1 MILRH
6 KQKLIKRI
14 GTGCVVICLGLILIG
29 CGSLPFVQKDA
40 AVPPPTLTQTD
51 AGLPDFL
58 NTATVTTIP
67 TRTLIPSPTLSPT
80 IRPTWTPY
88 PTRTLRPTWTPS
100 PTLSPTATRELGW
113 YFKDDFSEVSNWW
126 LREDASNWATGYARG
141 GYFMDIS
148 DPYVEITASPAYLK
162 LDDTRVV
169 VDVYR
174 QHGQGY
180 YGIECRETAAGN
192 YYTIFITSDGQ
203 YGYGETRNTKVN
215 LVFLGKSDEILT
227 GLRQVNHIMAEC
239 RGNFLSLTV
248 NDVPLFRTTV
258 EGIGPGWVGLMAGTT
273 HTQETVTV
281 IFDNIEI
288 WGALLEDDTGEE

>member
-1 MILRH
+1 MTVRNKHNLE
-6 KQKLIKRI
+6 KRI
-14 GTGCVVICLGLILIG
+14 GVGLVMICLSLAISA
-29 CGSLPFVQKDA
+29 CGMLPFGQKESA
-40 AVPPPTLTQTD
+40 PPAPSATLTETTI
-51 AGLPDFL
+51 ATPL
-58 NTATVTTIP
+58 NTATATTIP

-80 IRPTWTPY
+80 TRPTWTPF
-88 PTRTLRPTWTPS
+88 PTKTLRPTWTPS
-100 PTLSPTATRELGW
+100 PTLSPTATKEIGW
-113 YFKDDFSEVSNWW
+113 FFEDDFSVVSNWW

-148 DPYVEITASPAYLK
+148 EPYVEITASPAYMK
-162 LDDTRVV
+162 FADIRVM

-180 YGIECRETAAGN
+180 YGIECRETVAGN

-203 YGYGETRNTKVN
+203 YGYGETRNTRVE
-215 LVFLGKSDEILT
+215 LVFLGKSDVILT
-227 GLRQVNHIMAEC
+227 GIRQVNHLVASC

-248 NDVPLFRTTV
+248 NDVSLFRTEV
-258 EGIGPGWVGLMAGTT
+258 EGVGPGWVGLMAGTT

-288 WGALLEDDTGEE
+288 WTALMEEDTGE